1 MIRITKKE
9 YGFMM
14 LFLSASLFAI
24 IMQLAKVSY
33 YSYLATQVADFNK
46 TESEFVSQPAL
57 VIVIICSLISIYLI
71 FSKTENGEKIHEKK
85 NH

>member
-1 MIRITKKE
+1 MIRITKRE

-14 LFLSASLFAI
+14 LFLSASLYAI

-33 YSYLATQVADFNK
+33 YSYLATQIADFNK
-46 TESEFVSQPAL
+46 TESEFLSQPAL
-57 VIVIICSLISIYLI
+57 TVVIIGSLISVYLI
-71 FSKTENGEKIHEKK
+71 FSKTENGGKIREKK